1 MSSSADKKIIVWL
14 GQDDLKDRDNWKIIQ
29 KIQDAHD
36 QSINFL
42 TVLNVNN
49 LDWELYFSS
58 ISIDGTL
65 NFWQNTD

>member
-1 MSSSADKKIIVWL
+1 LSSSADKKIIVWL

-49 LDWELYFSS
+49 LD
-58 ISIDGTL
+58 
-65 NFWQNTD
+65 